1 MIRRLVRCPSRLEE
15 FGQLPQGIGPIEQ
28 WATASDASEA
38 FECSIRA
45 HTEVHEDRW
54 RAEDRHVRSVGHPA
68 TAWGEHHVSEILEL
82 LGELVLQLTEAGLAA
97 LAEDLNDGH
106 PLPPLDLRVEVEE
119 GAAQLLGHERSDRRL
134 ARSGQSTV
142 GAL

>member
-1 MIRRLVRCPSRLEE
+1 MIRRLVCCPACLEE
-15 FGQLPQGIGPIEQ
+15 LGQLPQRTGMIEQ
-28 WATASDASEA
+28 RTAARDASEA
-38 FECSIRA
+38 FECGIRA

-54 RAEDRHVRSVGHPA
+54 RAEDRDVRRVGNPA

-97 LAEDLNDGH
+97 LAEDLDDGH

-119 GAAQLLGHERSDRRL
+119 GA
-134 ARSGQSTV
+134 
-142 GAL
+142 